1 VTGGG
6 ILRGMRQRAGA
17 SIGILLVALV
27 AAAAATT
34 GPVYDTAARTSILR
48 DALATAAVLDRAAQV
63 TVSGPISGLAGNLTA
78 RAGGRLADYLGGAAE
93 LNRMFQAPMQDAM
106 VQVVPA
112 GPAPAGTGPDS
123 QPLALTWHT
132 GQCARLRL
140 AAGTCPAAPG
150 QVMVST
156 SYAADQHVKPGDTIT
171 TKTQGLTRLNVTGV
185 YVPPPIGQLSSD
197 YWLAGPCADF
207 AHEFPCNVKP
217 GAVDAPPPGPDAL
230 FTDPSTFDRLPDAV
244 QGQATAWWV
253 LSPGSVQGRDLPTLT
268 AAANG
273 FLTDPAFTLMNA
285 QASSTIPQLAG
296 RVASDWSA
304 LDVPVILIV
313 GQLLLLAWLLLF
325 LVATDAA
332 EARAAEVALARLRGY
347 GRARTVAFG
356 LSEPALLLLIAFPA
370 GALAGWAFTAGLGRL
385 LLRPGTPV
393 TLPWPGAAAAA
404 AATLGGFIAIGAAS
418 RRALTRP
425 VTEQWKRTARDATR
439 RGWALDAVLL
449 TGAAAGL
456 AELFTGGYSTGARSG
471 SLGLLVPGLLG
482 LAAAVV
488 ASRLLPLACLL
499 AFAPTRRGGGTAL
512 FLAAR
517 HIARRPG
524 GTRTTIVL
532 AAAFAL
538 ATFGLASYAVGQRNI
553 TRVATAQTGADGALT
568 VVTPPGQDL
577 GAIVDRIDPGG
588 TRATVVD
595 TYVGAPNSS
604 ILLAVQPERFATV
617 ASWLPGF
624 AAKPPRE
631 LAAALSPPTAPP
643 VQLPATAT
651 GLRVRA
657 TAVTGVPPGTVL
669 TFWVSQTSAG
679 GQTPLATGAL
689 RDGWLT
695 VAVWGCPCQLTML
708 SADAPVAA
716 QAGRGSLTLSDPQVR
731 AGGTWT
737 PLAGALANPGQAWRP
752 ASESGDPACSGDGGT
767 VASTGAASVH
777 WSFTVS
783 GGCGPALKRNDIPAP
798 MPALV
803 ATGVTTTMTSVPTL
817 GLDGQGLTVAPV
829 ALAAAVPGAPSEG
842 IVVDRTLA
850 RRAAYFANGG
860 FASEQV
866 WTAPGA
872 LPEVK
877 ARLAAAKVTI
887 TGQATI
893 GQAEQ
898 VLRRQGPALA
908 SVLFLATA
916 GMAAVLAAGAAVLGL
931 YQAGRRRRHEYA
943 ALVAGRVTRR
953 SLRASVLIE
962 QAVVLG
968 YGALTGV
975 AAGLAAALLTLRN
988 IPEFSPRP
996 LSPPL
1001 LFQPPPGQV
1010 AEPLVVIGLVIG
1022 VTASTA
1028 ALAVVRAARPELL
1041 RQAQP

>member
-1 VTGGG
+1 VIGG
-6 ILRGMRQRAGA
+6 ILRGLRQRAGA

-48 DALATAAVLDRAAQV
+48 DALATPAVLDRAVQV
-63 TVSGPISGLAGNLTA
+63 TLSGPISGLAGSLTA
-78 RAGGRLADYLGGAAE
+78 RAGGTLADHLGGAGQ
-93 LNRMFQAPMQDAM
+93 LNRMFQPPMQDAM

-112 GPAPAGTGPDS
+112 GPGPGS

-132 GQCARLRL
+132 GQCAHLRL
-140 AAGTCPAAPG
+140 AAGTCPAARG
-150 QVMVST
+150 QVMVSA
-156 SYAADQHVKPGDTIT
+156 SYAAGQRVKPGDTIT

-185 YVPPPIGQLSSD
+185 YVPPPVGQLSSD
-197 YWLAGPCADF
+197 YWLAGPCTDF
-207 AHEFPCNVKP
+207 AHEFPCNVRP

-230 FTDPSTFDRLPDAV
+230 FTDPVTFDGLAAAV

-253 LSPGSVQGRDLPTLT
+253 LSPDGAQGGDLPVL
-268 AAANG
+268 AAAASE
-273 FLTDPAFTLMNA
+273 FLTDPALTFMNA

-296 RVASDWSA
+296 RVTSDWSA
-304 LDVPVILIV
+304 LDVPVVLIV

-393 TLPWPGAAAAA
+393 TLPWLAVVAAA
-404 AATLGGFIAIGAAS
+404 AATLGGFVAIGAAS

-425 VTEQWKRTARDATR
+425 VTEQWKRAAHDATR

-456 AELFTGGYSTGARSG
+456 AELFTGGYAAGARSG

-488 ASRLLPLACLL
+488 ASRLLPLACRL

-524 GTRTTIVL
+524 GTRTTI
-532 AAAFAL
+532 AAATAFAL

-553 TRVATAQTGADGALT
+553 TRVATAQTGAAGALT
-568 VVTPPGQDL
+568 VVSPPGQDL

-595 TYVGAPNSS
+595 KYVGAPNSS
-604 ILLAVQPERFATV
+604 ILLAVEPRRFAAV

-624 AAKPPRE
+624 AGKPPRE
-631 LAAALSPPTAPP
+631 VAAALSPPTAPP

-657 TAVTGVPPGTVL
+657 SAVTGVPPGTVF
-669 TFWVSQTSAG
+669 TFWLSQTSAG

-716 QAGRGSLTLSDPQVR
+716 QAGTGSLTLSDPQVR
-731 AGGTWT
+731 AAGGTWT
-737 PLAGALANPGQAWRP
+737 PLAGALASPGQAWQP
-752 ASESGDPACSGDGGT
+752 APESADPACSADGGT
-767 VASTGAASVH
+767 ITGTGAASVH

-803 ATGVTTTMTSVPTL
+803 ATGVTTTMASVPTL
-817 GLDGQGLTVAPV
+817 GLDGQGITVEPV
-829 ALAAAVPGAPSEG
+829 ALVAAVPGAPSQG

-850 RRAAYFANGG
+850 LRAAYFTSGG

-887 TGQATI
+887 TGQTTI

-916 GMAAVLAAGAAVLGL
+916 GMAAVLAAGAAVLAL

-943 ALVAGRVTRR
+943 ALVAGRVTKR

-962 QAVVLG
+962 QAVILG
-968 YGALTGV
+968 FGALTGV

-988 IPEFSPRP
+988 IPEFSSRP

-1001 LFQPPPGQV
+1001 LYQPPPGQV
-1010 AEPLVVIGLVIG
+1010 AEPLLVIGLAIG
-1022 VTASTA
+1022 MAASVA
-1028 ALAVVRAARPELL
+1028 ALAVIRAARPELL